1 MPPPSPGGHQGNTR
15 GTLGDTRG
23 TPRGYQWDIGDTKGT
38 PGGHRGTTGG
48 HKGDTGGHRG
58 TPGGHRG
65 TPGGHRRAPRGHR
78 GTPGGHNGIPVG
90 YRGHRG
96 HRGTLALALAL
107 ALASLQP
114 ASVSNQLPTPHI
126 RRLSQLTPPLHLRQQ
141 KFLRVGSTKLSVSA
155 VCHPSVGTITS
166 GGSGRAGLGGSK
178 NTTWSA
184 PPNLGGE

>member
-1 MPPPSPGGHQGNTR
+1 MGHRGHKGHTR
-15 GTLGDTRG
+15 GTQGDNRGTQGGHRGAQGDTRG
-23 TPRGYQWDIGDTKGT
+23 AQGNSRGAQKGTKGT
-38 PGGHRGTTGG
+38 Q
-48 HKGDTGGHRG
+48 GDTM
-58 TPGGHRG
+58 
-65 TPGGHRRAPRGHR
+65 

-96 HRGTLALALAL
+96 HRGTLALALAI

-155 VCHPSVGTITS
+155 VCPPSVGTITS